1 MTTVVAIDF
10 ETANRSPTSVCAVGL
25 AFIEDGEVVHRAYSL
40 IRPRDMAFDPMNMRV
55 HGIRPTDVLDA
66 PEFPDVWGEFGDRID
81 GALVLAHNASF
92 DVRVLGASLAAYGLP
107 APAFRSFCTV
117 SMARRLWPDEPSR
130 RLSALAAKFAVRFTH
145 HHAGEDA
152 YACAYIALQG
162 VREAEAIDVL
172 DLAESMEL
180 AKPVRA
186 VAAQR
191 QGGIAARALAAR
203 NAPAS
208 RDDLLRFRV
217 AGSKGTPYDML
228 LRVDG
233 RGERTLFCSCPGAKF
248 RGECRH
254 TKALLAGDHR
264 ALIVGSQDE
273 GRHLSSILSALLF
286 VAEAA

>member
-10 ETANRSPTSVCAVGL
+10 ETANRLPASACAIGL
-25 AFIEDGEVVHRAYSL
+25 AFIEDGEVTHRAYSL
-40 IRPRDMAFDPMNMRV
+40 IRPRDMAFDPMNIRV

-66 PEFPDVWGEFGDRID
+66 PEFPEIWEEFRDQID

-92 DVRVLGASLAAYGLP
+92 DVRVLGASLASYGL
-107 APAFRSFCTV
+107 AGPAFRSFCTV
-117 SMARRLWPDEPSR
+117 SLARRLWPDEPSR

-152 YACAYIALQG
+152 YACARIALEG
-162 VREAEAIDVL
+162 VRETESIDVL
-172 DLAESMEL
+172 DLAESMGL
-180 AKPVRA
+180 ARPVPA
-186 VAAQR
+186 VVAQR
-191 QGGIAARALAAR
+191 AGGIAARALAAR
-203 NAPAS
+203 NHPAS

-217 AGSKGTPYDML
+217 AGSKGTPYDIL

-233 RGERTLFCSCPGAKF
+233 KGERTLFCSCPGAKF
-248 RGECRH
+248 RGDCRH
-254 TKALLAGDHR
+254 TKALRAGDHR
-264 ALIVGSQDE
+264 ALLVGSPDE